1 MKYIIIG
8 LGNYGHVLAEEL
20 SVLGHEVIGADI
32 SESRVD
38 SIKDKVATA
47 FVIDATDELS
57 LAVLPLNSVDIVIV
71 AIGENFGASIRVVA
85 LLKQKKVQHIYARA
99 IDAVHRSVLEA
110 FNLEKILTPEED
122 AARSLVQLLDF
133 GTNMEAFRVDSEYY
147 VVKFSVP
154 EKFIGYFVNELN
166 LDEEFHLK
174 LIGLKRANRIENCL
188 GISLTEHSIVNELP
202 KMIRYRKEMNW
213 CVMVNTETSRSSGR
227 HYNIKVNNGHCLP
240 RSFLLCIK
248 RYKVQT

>member
-147 VVKFSVP
+147 VVKFSVAG
-154 EKFIGYFVNELN
+154 EIY
-166 LDEEFHLK
+166 
-174 LIGLKRANRIENCL
+174 RIFC
-188 GISLTEHSIVNELP
+188 
-202 KMIRYRKEMNW
+202 
-213 CVMVNTETSRSSGR
+213 
-227 HYNIKVNNGHCLP
+227 
-240 RSFLLCIK
+240 
-248 RYKVQT
+248 Q

>member
-174 LIGLKRANRIENCL
+174 LL
-188 GISLTEHSIVNELP
+188 G
-202 KMIRYRKEMNW
+202 
-213 CVMVNTETSRSSGR
+213 
-227 HYNIKVNNGHCLP
+227 
-240 RSFLLCIK
+240 
-248 RYKVQT
+248 

>member
-20 SVLGHEVIGADI
+20 SALGHEVIGADI

-99 IDAVHRSVLEA
+99 IDTVHRSVLEA
-110 FNLEKILTPEED
+110 FNLERILTPEED

-166 LDEEFHLK
+166 LDEEFCLK

-188 GISLTEHSIVNELP
+188 GISLTERSIVNELP
-202 KMIRYRKEMNW
+202 ENDKIQEGDELVCYGKYRDFQKFW
-213 CVMVNTETSRSSGR
+213 
-227 HYNIKVNNGHCLP
+227 KAL
-240 RSFLLCIK
+240 
-248 RYKVQT
+248 